1 LWPRTA
7 TKTEACSR
15 GRRAHQD
22 RRREPLHC
30 HNARQLAGQHFPRNV
45 DRGNKPDPLDDDR
58 KVRANLRKLQAR
70 PLEARSPGISPVG
83 SYGTLYHYLLLASE
97 SARHPLMLSAASVPV
112 GNSISR
118 SSRPT
123 VRPFPCATCTQPAKA
138 TFTREQPITMTATE
152 FNQFLPVSRSFS
164 GRLRGVPAAS
174 PVARWCPATTT
185 GPDGYIGFSAK
196 GRCRS
201 AGAGRTRSSVR

>member
-22 RRREPLHC
+22 RRREPC
-30 HNARQLAGQHFPRNV
+30 TATTQGNWLASTFPAMSIV
-45 DRGNKPDPLDDDR
+45 GISQTPLDDDR
-58 KVRANLRKLQAR
+58 KVRANLRKLQAP

-83 SYGTLYHYLLLASE
+83 SYGALYPYLLLASE

-112 GNSISR
+112 GDSISR

-152 FNQFLPVSRSFS
+152 FDQFLPVSRSAC
-164 GRLRGVPAAS
+164 GVTEVDRGE
-174 PVARWCPATTT
+174 
-185 GPDGYIGFSAK
+185 PDHG
-196 GRCRS
+196 
-201 AGAGRTRSSVR
+201 SSRRYCV

>member
-1 LWPRTA
+1 LWPRTT

-15 GRRAHQD
+15 GRRVHQD
-22 RRREPLHC
+22 RRREPC
-30 HNARQLAGQHFPRNV
+30 TATTQGNWLASSFPAMSIV
-45 DRGNKPDPLDDDR
+45 GISQTPLDDDR
-58 KVRANLRKLQAR
+58 KVRANLRKLQAP

-112 GNSISR
+112 GDSISR
-118 SSRPT
+118 SSIPT

-152 FNQFLPVSRSFS
+152 FDQFLPVSPSFS
-164 GRLRGVPAAS
+164 GTPR
-174 PVARWCPATTT
+174 
-185 GPDGYIGFSAK
+185 
-196 GRCRS
+196 
-201 AGAGRTRSSVR
+201 